1 MQVEFILYVAD
12 QAASRDFYRALLAK
26 EPALD
31 VPGMTGFDLGG
42 CRLGLMPTAGI
53 AKIITPVLPH
63 PDTAHAVPRC
73 ELYLPV
79 IGLDKAMERGLAAG
93 AVLVSPP
100 ADRDW
105 GHRVGYLADRDG
117 HVVALAEAG
126 SE

>member
-12 QAASRDFYRALLAK
+12 QAASRDFYRALLEK

-42 CRLGLMPTAGI
+42 CRLGLMPSTGI
-53 AKIITPVLPH
+53 ARIITPALPH

-79 IGLDKAMERGLAAG
+79 VGLEKAMERGLEAG

-117 HVVALAEAG
+117 HVVALAEA
-126 SE
+126 EVE

>member
-12 QAASRDFYRALLAK
+12 QGASRDFYRALLGK

-42 CRLGLMPTAGI
+42 CRLGLMPSAGI
-53 AKIITPVLPH
+53 AKIITPALPH
-63 PDTAHAVPRC
+63 PDAGQGVPRC

-79 IGLDKAMERGLAAG
+79 SGLDKAMERGLAAG
-93 AVLVSPP
+93 AVLVSPA
-100 ADRDW
+100 ADRNW
-105 GHRVGYLADRDG
+105 GHRAGYLADPDG

-126 SE
+126 AE

>member
-12 QAASRDFYRALLAK
+12 QVASRDFYRALLVR

-42 CRLGLMPTAGI
+42 CRLGLMPSTGI

-63 PDTAHAVPRC
+63 PDTGHRVPRC

-79 IGLDKAMERGLAAG
+79 IDLDKAMERGLAAG
-93 AVLVSPP
+93 AVLVSSP
-100 ADRDW
+100 ADRNW

-117 HVVALAEAG
+117 HVVALAEVGAQ
-126 SE
+126 